1 MKVSLKTFMPIA
13 TAGMLSLASCET
25 VQDRAKDY
33 MSGTNRTQKELEEV
47 TNNTNAQTIQY
58 KLDSLAYR
66 DIFNSTQ
73 AAKDS
78 TCAAEFNK
86 VAAKMRPETNGGMWD
101 DIYAVDDK
109 LIREGIS
116 IKEFNEIK
124 EKDSWLKDA
133 RKRVNTS
140 QHYADDWAYRKLFE
154 KIGIMNDSI
163 AKKCDEVSE
172 KIRPY

>member
-13 TAGMLSLASCET
+13 AAGMLSLASCET

-33 MSGTNRTQKELEEV
+33 MSGTNRTQKELEEL

-124 EKDSWLKDA
+124 EKDSWLKDD

-140 QHYADDWAYRKLFE
+140 QHYADDLAYRKLFE

>member
-13 TAGMLSLASCET
+13 AAGMLSLASCET

-33 MSGTNRTQKELEEV
+33 MSGTNRTQKELEEL

-124 EKDSWLKDA
+124 EKDSWLKDD